1 MSTLLILNAKIV
13 NENSIIESDIYIR
26 NGRIEKIGKDLS
38 AMKVLHVLDV
48 KGKHVMPGM
57 IDDNMHVKKTDRS
70 TEAHLYSES
79 QAAVAG
85 GITTFFDMPD
95 SLPKTL
101 DLHILEEKMKQASA
115 KSLVNFSFYL
125 GVSYENIELIKSLDP
140 NLNCG
145 LKICLGDAR
154 SSMLV
159 DKPEILEEVFKS
171 SPTLI
176 AAHCEDMPAIIENEE
191 SYRQIYGD
199 DIPLELHPTIRSEQT
214 CYQSAALAVE
224 LAKDHDTRLHVL
236 HVSSAKEVELFGNES
251 LKEKRITAEVCYPYL
266 DFAEDDY
273 VDIDF
278 DSHVDNDLQDD
289 FDEKESD
296 ENDSDE
302 IVEDDNSDNIK
313 IENEAVKEHDRNNNN
328 DDLSHIAK
336 GALIKCNPAIKTEV
350 DRASLFQGLMNDQ
363 LDNIGTAHM
372 TIDLNNKTGNYF
384 QIESGMP
391 SAQYALP
398 SLLEH
403 YQDGILSLELI
414 AQKTSHA
421 VADIFNI
428 KERGYIREG
437 YWADLVVV
445 DIMKPWI
452 ATADTIISSSAWT
465 PYLDKQFRSSVYATI
480 VNGNLVYINKTVRID
495 AKKGK
500 RIEFE
505 REKYD

>member
-13 NENSIIESDIYIR
+13 NENNIVESDIYIR

-38 AMKVLHVLDV
+38 MMKVLHVLDV

-57 IDDNMHVKKTDRS
+57 IDDNVHIKKRDNNAKTS
-70 TEAHLYSES
+70 LYSES

-95 SLPKTL
+95 ASPETV
-101 DLHILEEKMKQASA
+101 DLQVLEEKMQLASE
-115 KSLVNFSFYL
+115 KSLANYSFYL
-125 GVSYENIELIKSLDP
+125 GVSYENIELIKSLEP

-145 LKICLGDAR
+145 LKICLGNAR
-154 SSMLV
+154 GNMLV
-159 DKPEILEEVFKS
+159 DRPETVDEVFKH

-176 AAHCEDMPAIIENEE
+176 TAHCEDMPMIIESEE

-199 DIPLELHPTIRSEQT
+199 DIPLELHPKIRSEQA
-214 CYQSAALAVE
+214 CYQSTSFAIDI
-224 LAKDHDTRLHVL
+224 AKTHDTRLHVL
-236 HVSSAKEVELFGNES
+236 HVSSAKEVELFTNNP

-273 VDIDF
+273 VDQEAKDEGF
-278 DSHVDNDLQDD
+278 DKNFDKNVDK
-289 FDEKESD
+289 KEDKSVIAD
-296 ENDSDE
+296 KKD
-302 IVEDDNSDNIK
+302 K
-313 IENEAVKEHDRNNNN
+313 TNNNSI
-328 DDLSHIAK
+328 DDDSGYFNK

-350 DRASLFQGLMNDQ
+350 DRAALFQGLMNDQ
-363 LDNIGTAHM
+363 LDNIGTAH
-372 TIDLNNKTGNYF
+372 TVISRANKKGNYF
-384 QIESGMP
+384 QVESGMP

-403 YQDGILSLELI
+403 YQDGIFTLESI
-414 AQKTSHA
+414 VQKTSHA
-421 VADIFNI
+421 VADIFSI

-445 DIMKPWI
+445 DLNKPWV
-452 ATADTIISSSAWT
+452 ATTDTILSSSGWT
-465 PYLDKQFRSSVYATI
+465 PFLGEEFRSSVYATI
-480 VNGNLVYINKTVRID
+480 VNGDLVYINNAVRTD

-500 RIEFE
+500 RVEFE
-505 REKYD
+505 RENIQ